1 MNDHAND
8 KWARYVRVDVSEGRI
23 DRLWSGIAARLPRS
37 RPSRRWVWAG
47 ATVCALAAAVL
58 VVRAVRPRPDLI
70 ASAWEG
76 ASLETAATALSVALV
91 DGSRLTLDPNS
102 RVEVGDRTA
111 AAVRLVLARGRIGC
125 DVTHRPHRS
134 FVVVADGVEVR
145 VVGTRFSVSTE
156 HNGDTTRVEVRVER
170 GVVEV
175 QGAGRA
181 GGVTRV
187 EAGRSWSRVTRTGP
201 LTDVQGEPPS
211 ATPAAPALPTGTTP
225 EATLPPAVGTAPESG
240 VASAISPP
248 ASSSSRTRPVHVSDA
263 RELFEHARGLWRA
276 GRIRSAAETYQTLLT
291 TYPRDPR
298 AGLAAF
304 ELGRLRMDRL
314 GDVPGAVR
322 ALEQAVALAPGAELR
337 EDALARLAAAN
348 AGAHDPNGC
357 ARVRDR
363 YLSEYPTG
371 VHRRTVAAVC
381 HAR

>member
-1 MNDHAND
+1 LNDHAND
-8 KWARYVRVDVSEGRI
+8 KLARHVRVDVSDARI

-47 ATVCALAAAVL
+47 ATVCALAAAIL
-58 VVRAVRPRPDLI
+58 VARVVRPRPDLV

-76 ASLETAATALSVALV
+76 ASLETAAAALSVALV

-111 AAVRLVLARGRIGC
+111 SAVRLVLARGRIGC

-134 FVVVADGVEVR
+134 FVVVADGVEVH

-156 HNGDTTRVEVRVER
+156 HSGGTTRVEVRVER

-175 QGAGRA
+175 RGTGSSDGIA
-181 GGVTRV
+181 RV
-187 EAGRSWSRVTRTGP
+187 EAGRSWSQVTPTGP
-201 LTDVQGEPPS
+201 LPGVQGEAPS
-211 ATPAAPALPTGTTP
+211 ATPAERHVRALPTPETP
-225 EATLPPAVGTAPESG
+225 RPPAPDTAPESG
-240 VASAISPP
+240 VARAIASP
-248 ASSSSRTRPVHVSDA
+248 ASSSSRARLVHVSDA
-263 RELFEHARGLWRA
+263 RELFEHARGLWRS
-276 GRIRSAAETYQTLLT
+276 GRIQNAADTYQTLLT

-314 GDVPGAVR
+314 GDVRGAVR

-337 EDALARLAAAN
+337 EDAMARLAAAN

-363 YLSEYPTG
+363 YLNEYPTG
-371 VHRRTVAAVC
+371 VHRRTVAAAC
-381 HAR
+381 GTR